1 MDGYIGTLL
10 IFIMTME
17 FSWKST
23 ESIYFI
29 RFLHLHICYKK
40 YQLECF
46 LKRDIAYK
54 FITTYLVG
62 TMVTEDNGID
72 LEKALKM
79 DEHQRKKIYTT
90 YAPKPEWKVTDE
102 GGKWRTKGM
111 ESHGNLFWFGKFI
124 FLNIF
129 CLVESPIFQKKKDFS
144 KVFF

>member
-10 IFIMTME
+10 IFIMTIE

-23 ESIYFI
+23 KSIQFI

-46 LKRDIAYK
+46 FQRDIAYK

-90 YAPKPEWKVTDE
+90 YAPKPE
-102 GGKWRTKGM
+102 
-111 ESHGNLFWFGKFI
+111 
-124 FLNIF
+124 
-129 CLVESPIFQKKKDFS
+129 
-144 KVFF
+144 